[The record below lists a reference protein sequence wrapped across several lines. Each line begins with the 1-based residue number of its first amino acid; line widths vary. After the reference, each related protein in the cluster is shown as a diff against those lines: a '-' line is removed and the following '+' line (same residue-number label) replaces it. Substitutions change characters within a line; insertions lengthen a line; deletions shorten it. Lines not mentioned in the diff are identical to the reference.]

1 MERFI
6 WRVEVEARLD
16 VHQFETAVQTAKK
29 KRFYNKVMIAF
40 AFNKFKL
47 EWNGV
52 AKEII
57 SDSAKRGN
65 AQKGGN
71 EDGLKFMLQVIR
83 IATMRCSCAKT
94 SDRISTLGLA
104 QGRRHNPGG

>member
-65 AQKGGN
+65 AQKGGTKTVWSSCWKSS
-71 EDGLKFMLQVIR
+71 ELPPCGVHVPRLQIEYQR
-83 IATMRCSCAKT
+83 S
-94 SDRISTLGLA
+94 G
-104 QGRRHNPGG
+104 